1 MTAKKLVVVAVLV
14 VLVYGALLMW
24 GDVSDLRL
32 VLSSYQW
39 RTFALALALAFSN
52 YLLRFLKWQYY
63 LRLLGITGVPW
74 WESLTIHL
82 AGFVMSIT
90 PAKAGEVFKSGLLLR
105 SHGVPVARSAPI
117 VVADRLTDLTSLIL
131 IVGVGGLYFPG
142 GTRYA
147 LAALGLVGGILAFVL
162 VRPLG
167 ELTLALLAK
176 VPFGARLSPKL
187 RPAYDALREVASP
200 TALLWPTVLSVV
212 AWGCECLGL
221 WVILRGVGHTVSL
234 AVAFFVY
241 STATIAGALLM
252 LPGGVGGTEG
262 MMITLL
268 GALTGGAIPEAHATA
283 ATLLVRLA
291 TLWFAV
297 LVGAVALLC
306 FNRWMDRERTAEG

>member
-1 MTAKKLVVVAVLV
+1 MTAKKLVFVAVLV
-14 VLVYGALLMW
+14 VLVYGAILLW
-24 GDVSDLRL
+24 GDVGKLRL
-32 VLSSYQW
+32 VLSGYRW
-39 RTFALALALAFSN
+39 WTFFLALALAFTN

-63 LRLLGITGVPW
+63 LKLLGITGVPW
-74 WESLTIHL
+74 WESLAIHL
-82 AGFVMSIT
+82 SGFVMSIT

-105 SHGVPVARSAPI
+105 SRGVPIARSAPI

-142 GTRYA
+142 GTLPA
-147 LAALGLVGGILAFVL
+147 LAALGLVGGIMAFVL

-167 ELTLALLAK
+167 ELALSL
-176 VPFGARLSPKL
+176 VGRVSIGARLAPKL
-187 RPAYDALREVASP
+187 RTAYDALRILASP
-200 TALLWPTVLSVV
+200 AALLWPTFLSVV

-221 WVILRGVGHTVSL
+221 WVILRGVGHAVSP

-241 STATIAGALLM
+241 STATIAGAVAM

-262 MMITLL
+262 MMIALL
-268 GALTGGAIPEAHATA
+268 RALAADVPEAHATA

-297 LVGAVALLC
+297 LVGVVALLC
-306 FNRWMDRERTAEG
+306 FNRWAGRAKAIAA